1 MNELRVFIARMFI
14 GVLFQYVADV
24 YENVDFITSNIM
36 LPMSAVFIT
45 IFAAWVMSKNSSS
58 EELDGH
64 GVVYKIW
71 QLLAR
76 YFAPIAILVIF
87 LQAIGWI

>member
-1 MNELRVFIARMFI
+1 
-14 GVLFQYVADV
+14 
-24 YENVDFITSNIM
+24 
-36 LPMSAVFIT
+36 MSAVFIT